1 MEKMEERLT
10 IFQPTGDL
18 KYFVLTVN
26 KKKRYR
32 QDLYIRAS
40 GSPTEIDKPEN
51 KMLNYSLYIDS
62 ISN

>member
-40 GSPTEIDKPEN
+40 GSPIEIDKPDN
-51 KMLNYSLYIDS
+51 KTLNYS
-62 ISN
+62 